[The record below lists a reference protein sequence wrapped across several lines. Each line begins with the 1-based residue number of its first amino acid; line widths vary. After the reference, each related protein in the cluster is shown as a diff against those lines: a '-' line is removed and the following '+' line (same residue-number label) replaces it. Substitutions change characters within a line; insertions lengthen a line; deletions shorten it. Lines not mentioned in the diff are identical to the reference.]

1 MRLTEVIK
9 KIPSLFSSHQ
19 SLLKNEMKQFQNNI
33 ISILKN
39 KKPYAE
45 EHLLKYCDACDDKS
59 LHFYGMTEVDE
70 WYFELTACTSHKCG
84 WSQFDLYLP
93 TKKNEEEL
101 SDECEEFESIKFL
114 SKSET
119 DYVNKYIKENN
130 VIDLE
135 DF

>member
-1 MRLTEVIK
+1 M
-9 KIPSLFSSHQ
+9 S
-19 SLLKNEMKQFQNNI
+19 NE
-33 ISILKN
+33 N
-39 KKPYAE
+39 KK
-45 EHLLKYCDACDDKS
+45 
-59 LHFYGMTEVDE
+59 
-70 WYFELTACTSHKCG
+70 WY
-84 WSQFDLYLP
+84 
-93 TKKNEEEL
+93 EEEL